1 MQTSGTAPSIESLLR
16 SVLSDHPDGVMAFDL
31 AVHELVMSEAASG
44 VTSAMK
50 AEAAAA
56 ILELVASGHLQVDD
70 LAQHAVR
77 RVHATG
83 FRLPRT
89 AYAD

>member
-1 MQTSGTAPSIESLLR
+1 MQSSGTAQGIEALLR
-16 SVLSDHPDGVMAFDL
+16 SMLSDHPDGVMAFDL
-31 AVHELVMSEAASG
+31 AVHELVMSKAPSG

-56 ILELVASGHLQVDD
+56 ILELVASGHLEVGE

-77 RVHATG
+77 RVHGTG
-83 FRLPRT
+83 FRLSRT
-89 AYAD
+89 AHAD